1 MIVVT
6 SRIRITAGSADDVAA
21 QYRARLGLADSAP
34 GCLGVEI
41 LRHCER
47 RDEFMVYTRWESI
60 ADYERYRADPA
71 FRAAH
76 ARVRDIPGSIK
87 VARVEEGVDRFERIA

>member
-6 SRIRITAGSADDVAA
+6 SRIRITSGDADAMAA
-21 QYRARLGLADSAP
+21 AYRDRLGLADAAP

-47 RDEFMVYTRWESI
+47 RDEFMVYTRWSSV

-76 ARVRDIPGSIK
+76 ARVKNTPGTVK